1 MDLTYRTSTHDG
13 WTVLALVG
21 ELDLQTAPQLKEAI
35 AGEEGRVALD
45 LSEVPFMDSSCLG
58 VIVAA
63 HKQTLEAGGEFALTG
78 LQDSPRKVLALTGLD
93 EVVPIFDSVDQLP
106 PA

>member
-1 MDLTYRTSTHDG
+1 MDLTHTTSTHEG
-13 WTVLALVG
+13 WTVLSFVG
-21 ELDLQTAPQLKEAI
+21 ELDLQTAPDLKEAI
-35 AGEEGRVALD
+35 AAEQGRVALD
-45 LSEVPFMDSSCLG
+45 LSRVPFMDSSCLG

-63 HKQTLEAGGEFALTG
+63 HKLSVEAGGELALTG

-106 PA
+106 GA